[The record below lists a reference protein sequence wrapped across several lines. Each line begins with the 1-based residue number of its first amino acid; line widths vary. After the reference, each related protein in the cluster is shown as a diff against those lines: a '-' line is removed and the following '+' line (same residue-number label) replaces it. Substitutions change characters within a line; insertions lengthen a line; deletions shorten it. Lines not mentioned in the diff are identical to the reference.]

1 MRIKQMVGLIAIAL
15 SMDSYAQDS
24 ILTLKECI
32 DIGLSNN
39 LQVKSA
45 EQDVRQADVTRSE
58 NRSRLLP
65 VIQAFGSFM
74 DNVHRGTT
82 VTDGAGI
89 SQLLGMD
96 IPYMKNQGLQY
107 ATQGG
112 IQAQLPLY
120 DQTLYIGLGIADKM
134 KEISLNSLGKAR
146 EDLVMQIAQ
155 LYYLAQTTQE
165 QIRLVDKN
173 IRSLVGL
180 DSIAGAMRDNGMVLE
195 VDVKRVSINLANLR
209 VQRDNAQATYEQQLN
224 LLRYVLDLP
233 PEQPVKPEPLS
244 EREGRLEHIVY
255 SGLSPTLYE
264 LQAIDLQKQLAEKQ
278 RKQIRAGYLPT
289 LTLVGNLSYANYTDR
304 FRNYFHSHPS
314 NKWYNTTYWG
324 LQLNIPIFDRFTKRN
339 AIRKADIGLDK
350 LSIARENT
358 QKQLETQYLNG
369 LNDWENNKRTVATQ
383 RENYLLAEDV
393 YNVAFDQYKEGVTS
407 MSVLLQDEMSM
418 SEAQNAFV
426 GAVYKYLISELTLL
440 KLTGQLDQLM
450 K

>member
-1 MRIKQMVGLIAIAL
+1 MKIKQMVCIITACLPVN
-15 SMDSYAQDS
+15 MYAQGG
-24 ILTLKECI
+24 ILSLKECI
-32 DIGLSNN
+32 DIGLTNN
-39 LQVKSA
+39 LQIKSV

-65 VIQAFGSFM
+65 VIQAFGSFI

-82 VTDGAGI
+82 VTDGSGI

-96 IPYMKNQGLQY
+96 VPYMKNQGLQY

-112 IQAQLPLY
+112 LQAQLPIY

-165 QIRLVDKN
+165 QIRLVNKN
-173 IRSLVGL
+173 IRSLEGL
-180 DSIAGAMRDNGMVLE
+180 DSISQAMRDNGMVLE
-195 VDVKRVSINLANLR
+195 VDVKRVSISLSNLR
-209 VQRDNAQATYEQQLN
+209 VQRDNALATYEQQLN

-233 PEQPVKPEPLS
+233 PKKSLYLEPLKDWE
-244 EREGRLEHIVY
+244 ERLNHINY
-255 SGLSPTLYE
+255 SGISQTLYE

-304 FRNYFHSHPS
+304 FRNYFHNHPS

-324 LQLNIPIFDRFTKRN
+324 LQLNIPIFDRFSKRN
-339 AIRKADIGLDK
+339 AVRKADAGIEK
-350 LSIARENT
+350 LSIAREST

-369 LNDWENNKRTVATQ
+369 LNDWENNKRSMATQ
-383 RENYLLAEDV
+383 RENYQLAEEV
-393 YNVAFDQYKEGVTS
+393 YNVALDQYKEGVTS

-418 SEAQNAFV
+418 SEAQNAYIST
-426 GAVYKYLISELTLL
+426 VYKYLISELTLL

>member
-1 MRIKQMVGLIAIAL
+1 MKIKQMVCIITACLPVN
-15 SMDSYAQDS
+15 MYAQGG
-24 ILTLKECI
+24 ILSLKECI
-32 DIGLSNN
+32 DIGLTNN
-39 LQVKSA
+39 LQIKSV

-65 VIQAFGSFM
+65 VIQAFGSFI

-82 VTDGAGI
+82 VTDGSGI

-96 IPYMKNQGLQY
+96 VPYMKNQGLQY

-112 IQAQLPLY
+112 LQAQLPIY

-165 QIRLVDKN
+165 QIRLVNKN
-173 IRSLVGL
+173 IRSLEGL
-180 DSIAGAMRDNGMVLE
+180 DSISQAMRDNGMVLE
-195 VDVKRVSINLANLR
+195 VDVKRVSISLSNLR
-209 VQRDNAQATYEQQLN
+209 VQRDNALATYEQQLN

-233 PEQPVKPEPLS
+233 PKKSLYLEPLKDWE
-244 EREGRLEHIVY
+244 ERLNHINY
-255 SGLSPTLYE
+255 SGISQTLYE

-304 FRNYFHSHPS
+304 FRNYFHNHPS

-324 LQLNIPIFDRFTKRN
+324 LQLNIPIFDRFSKRN
-339 AIRKADIGLDK
+339 AVRKADAGIEK
-350 LSIARENT
+350 LSIAREST

-369 LNDWENNKRTVATQ
+369 LNDWENNKRSMATQ
-383 RENYLLAEDV
+383 RENYQLAEEV
-393 YNVAFDQYKEGVTS
+393 YNVALDQYKEGVTS

-418 SEAQNAFV
+418 SEAQNAYINT
-426 GAVYKYLISELTLL
+426 VYKYLISELTLL

>member
-1 MRIKQMVGLIAIAL
+1 M
-15 SMDSYAQDS
+15 YAQGG
-24 ILTLKECI
+24 ILSLKECI
-32 DIGLSNN
+32 DIGLTNN
-39 LQVKSA
+39 LQIKSV

-65 VIQAFGSFM
+65 VIQAFGSFI

-82 VTDGAGI
+82 VTDGSGI

-96 IPYMKNQGLQY
+96 VPYMKNQGLQY

-112 IQAQLPLY
+112 LQAQLPIY

-165 QIRLVDKN
+165 QIRLVNKN
-173 IRSLVGL
+173 IRSLEGL
-180 DSIAGAMRDNGMVLE
+180 DSISQAMRDNGMVLE
-195 VDVKRVSINLANLR
+195 VDVKRVSISLSNLR
-209 VQRDNAQATYEQQLN
+209 VQRDNALATYEQQLN

-233 PEQPVKPEPLS
+233 PKKSLYLEPLKDWE
-244 EREGRLEHIVY
+244 ERLNHINY
-255 SGLSPTLYE
+255 SGISQTLYE

-304 FRNYFHSHPS
+304 FRNYFHNHPS

-324 LQLNIPIFDRFTKRN
+324 LQLNIPIFDRFSKRN
-339 AIRKADIGLDK
+339 AVRKADAGIEK
-350 LSIARENT
+350 LSIAREST

-369 LNDWENNKRTVATQ
+369 LNDWENNKRSMATQ
-383 RENYLLAEDV
+383 RENYQLAEEV
-393 YNVAFDQYKEGVTS
+393 YNVALDQYKEGVTS

-418 SEAQNAFV
+418 SEAQNAYIST
-426 GAVYKYLISELTLL
+426 VYKYLISELTLL